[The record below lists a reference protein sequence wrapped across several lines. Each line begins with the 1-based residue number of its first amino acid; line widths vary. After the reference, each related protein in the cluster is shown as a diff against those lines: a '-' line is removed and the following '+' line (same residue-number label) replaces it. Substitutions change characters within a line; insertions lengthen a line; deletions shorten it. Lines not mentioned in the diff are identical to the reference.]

1 MRPIEKAAHVA
12 PHPSERETAS
22 TACCCSPVAVLP
34 ESYPRVLKSSIRD
47 LPLPQADIVS
57 GKGRVFIPLRTQ
69 RLREL
74 MQALYPYWNS
84 YHFGSV

>member
-22 TACCCSPVAVLP
+22 TAYCCSPVALLP
-34 ESYPRVLKSSIRD
+34 ESYPRVLKSSVRD
-47 LPLPQADIVS
+47 LSLPQADIVI
-57 GKGRVFIPLRTQ
+57 GEGRVLIPLRSR